1 MQQILEL
8 LYILP
13 TTIKTKLLKQVA
25 TSCIILICYLLQ
37 CDSMVKSYASVDD
50 LRIWPRAT
58 RHNVCSCYLMSCLV
72 TVPLSSVRSRSCR
85 CARLCLRDGSAYT
98 SFLRIHTQGSSRQS
112 NLWGKQQ
119 HTHSVFNCKENTN
132 KATRCLSASPC
143 SASHKCTGFL

>member
-1 MQQILEL
+1 M
-8 LYILP
+8 
-13 TTIKTKLLKQVA
+13 A

-72 TVPLSSVRSRSCR
+72 NVPLSSVRSRSCR

-132 KATRCLSASPC
+132 KGTRCQSASPC